1 MGDFVPG
8 SDFIPGS
15 DYVPGVGDVLGID
28 IGIDGGGWDPSQSGY
43 DPSQSGYDP
52 SQGSTGQT
60 GTADTTTTPT
70 DTTGSPYGSGTSTNT
85 TGGPTDIGSPAT
97 GTPTETGGGGYST
110 DQFGS
115 ILNNISKIPNIPG
128 TGTTGGGGTGGGG
141 TGTGTGK
148 GTGTGTGIGSDP
160 YSSAVIPQVTPGSSA
175 PINLT
180 SGDVKAETFGSPV
193 NFATGGTTDMG
204 LSNEN
209 WLRDNPNPSL
219 SHNVSHGRTFAPI
232 SLINKPAGF
241 ENLVPAV
248 KPELYAEGGEAE
260 HTPEFYSEGGMR
272 NTYVQGDGD
281 GTSDSVPAM
290 LANGEF
296 VIPADVVSSL
306 GNGSNDSGS
315 KVLDNFL
322 QTIRQHKQQH
332 APNKLPP
339 DSKGVLSYLSEANHK
354 VKK

>member
-15 DYVPGVGDVLGID
+15 DVVPGVTDVLGID
-28 IGIDGGGWDPSQSGY
+28 IGIGGDSFGGIDPGVGGDAFGGIDPGSDYISGTDSYGGWDPGVPPGTDVSKIPGGS
-43 DPSQSGYDP
+43 DPF
-52 SQGSTGQT
+52 
-60 GTADTTTTPT
+60 
-70 DTTGSPYGSGTSTNT
+70 
-85 TGGPTDIGSPAT
+85 GGIRLPH
-97 GTPTETGGGGYST
+97 
-110 DQFGS
+110 
-115 ILNNISKIPNIPG
+115 IPNIPG
-128 TGTTGGGGTGGGG
+128 LFPGSTSGGGKGTGSG
-141 TGTGTGK
+141 TGTGTG
-148 GTGTGTGIGSDP
+148 TGTSKGSDP
-160 YSSAVIPQVTPGSSA
+160 YSSARGLTDSSVVVPQVTPGSSA

-204 LSNEN
+204 LSDKN

-219 SHNVSHGRTFAPI
+219 SHNASHGRTFAPI

-241 ENLVPAV
+241 ENLVPPV

-260 HTPEFYSEGGMR
+260 HTPEFYSEGGMK

>member
-15 DYVPGVGDVLGID
+15 DFVPGVTDVLGID
-28 IGIDGGGWDPSQSGY
+28 VGIGDVLGFDSGTDFLPGGDSFGGIDPGIGGDAFGGTDPFGGWDPGLPPTSGVDKLPGGY
-43 DPSQSGYDP
+43 DPF
-52 SQGSTGQT
+52 
-60 GTADTTTTPT
+60 
-70 DTTGSPYGSGTSTNT
+70 
-85 TGGPTDIGSPAT
+85 GGIRVPH
-97 GTPTETGGGGYST
+97 
-110 DQFGS
+110 
-115 ILNNISKIPNIPG
+115 IPNIPG
-128 TGTTGGGGTGGGG
+128 LFPGTTGGGG
-141 TGTGTGK
+141 GK
-148 GTGTGTGIGSDP
+148 GTGTGTGTSKGSDP
-160 YSSAVIPQVTPGSSA
+160 YSRSMGTGDYAPVVPQVTPGSSA

-180 SGDVKAETFGSPV
+180 SGGVKAETFGSPV
-193 NFATGGTTDMG
+193 NFASGGTTDMG
-204 LSNEN
+204 LSDKN
-209 WLRDNPNPSL
+209 WKRDNPNPSL
-219 SHNVSHGRTFAPI
+219 SHNASHGRTFAPI

-260 HTPEFYSEGGMR
+260 SEHTPEFYSEGGMK

-315 KVLDNFL
+315 KVLDKFL
-322 QTIRQHKQQH
+322 QTIRHHKQQH

-339 DSKGVLSYLSEANHK
+339 DSKGVLSYISEANHK
-354 VKK
+354 AKK

>member
-15 DYVPGVGDVLGID
+15 DFVPGVTDVLGID
-28 IGIDGGGWDPSQSGY
+28 VGIDPFGGSDPGIGIDPGTGSDPFGGIDPGLPPTSGVDKLPGGY
-43 DPSQSGYDP
+43 DPF
-52 SQGSTGQT
+52 
-60 GTADTTTTPT
+60 
-70 DTTGSPYGSGTSTNT
+70 
-85 TGGPTDIGSPAT
+85 GGVRLPH
-97 GTPTETGGGGYST
+97 
-110 DQFGS
+110 
-115 ILNNISKIPNIPG
+115 IPNIPG
-128 TGTTGGGGTGGGG
+128 LFPGTTGGSG
-141 TGTGTGK
+141 GK
-148 GTGTGTGIGSDP
+148 GTGTGTGTSSGSNP
-160 YSSAVIPQVTPGSSA
+160 YSNNMGIGDYSPVIAQVTPGSSA

-180 SGDVKAETFGSPV
+180 SGGVKAETFGSPV
-193 NFATGGTTDMG
+193 NFASGGTTDMG
-204 LSNEN
+204 LSDKN

-260 HTPEFYSEGGMR
+260 SEHTPEFYSEGGMK

-315 KVLDNFL
+315 KVLDEFL

-339 DSKGVLSYLSEANHK
+339 DSKGVLSYISEANHK
-354 VKK
+354 AKK

>member
-15 DYVPGVGDVLGID
+15 DVVPGVTDVLGID
-28 IGIDGGGWDPSQSGY
+28 IGIGGDSFGGIDPGVGGDAFGGIDPGSDYISGTDSYGGWDPGVPPGTDVSKIPGGS
-43 DPSQSGYDP
+43 DPF
-52 SQGSTGQT
+52 
-60 GTADTTTTPT
+60 
-70 DTTGSPYGSGTSTNT
+70 
-85 TGGPTDIGSPAT
+85 GGIRLPH
-97 GTPTETGGGGYST
+97 
-110 DQFGS
+110 
-115 ILNNISKIPNIPG
+115 IPNIPG
-128 TGTTGGGGTGGGG
+128 LFPGSTSGGGKGTGSG
-141 TGTGTGK
+141 TGTGTG
-148 GTGTGTGIGSDP
+148 TGTSKGSDP
-160 YSSAVIPQVTPGSSA
+160 YSSARGLTDSSVVVPQVTPGSSA

-204 LSNEN
+204 LSDKN

-219 SHNVSHGRTFAPI
+219 SHNASHGRTFAPI

-241 ENLVPAV
+241 ENLVPPV

-260 HTPEFYSEGGMR
+260 HTPKFYSEGGMK

>member
-15 DYVPGVGDVLGID
+15 DVVPGVTDVLGID
-28 IGIDGGGWDPSQSGY
+28 TGIGDVLGFDSGTDFLPGGDSFGGIDPGVGGDAFGGIDPGSDYISGTDSYGGWDPGVPPGTDVSKIPGGS
-43 DPSQSGYDP
+43 DPF
-52 SQGSTGQT
+52 
-60 GTADTTTTPT
+60 
-70 DTTGSPYGSGTSTNT
+70 
-85 TGGPTDIGSPAT
+85 GGIRLPH
-97 GTPTETGGGGYST
+97 
-110 DQFGS
+110 
-115 ILNNISKIPNIPG
+115 IPNIPG
-128 TGTTGGGGTGGGG
+128 LFPGSTSGGGKGTGSG
-141 TGTGTGK
+141 TGTGTG
-148 GTGTGTGIGSDP
+148 TGTSKGSDP
-160 YSSAVIPQVTPGSSA
+160 YSSASGLTDSSVVPQVTPGSSA

-180 SGDVKAETFGSPV
+180 GGGVKAETFGSPV

-219 SHNVSHGRTFAPI
+219 SHNASHGRTFAPI

-241 ENLVPAV
+241 ENLVPPV

-260 HTPEFYSEGGMR
+260 HTPEFYSEGGMK

-315 KVLDNFL
+315 KVLDKFL
-322 QTIRQHKQQH
+322 HTIRQHKQQH

>member
-15 DYVPGVGDVLGID
+15 DVVPGVTDVLGID
-28 IGIDGGGWDPSQSGY
+28 IGIDPGVGGDAFGGIDPGSDYISGTDSYGGWDPGVPPGTDVSKIPGGS
-43 DPSQSGYDP
+43 DPF
-52 SQGSTGQT
+52 
-60 GTADTTTTPT
+60 
-70 DTTGSPYGSGTSTNT
+70 
-85 TGGPTDIGSPAT
+85 GGIRLPH
-97 GTPTETGGGGYST
+97 
-110 DQFGS
+110 
-115 ILNNISKIPNIPG
+115 IPNIPG
-128 TGTTGGGGTGGGG
+128 LFPGSTSGGGKGTGSG
-141 TGTGTGK
+141 TGTGTGTSK
-148 GTGTGTGIGSDP
+148 GSDP
-160 YSSAVIPQVTPGSSA
+160 YSSAVVVPQVTPGSSA

-180 SGDVKAETFGSPV
+180 GGGVKAETFGSPV

-219 SHNVSHGRTFAPI
+219 SHNASHGRTFAPI

-241 ENLVPAV
+241 ENLVPPV

-260 HTPEFYSEGGMR
+260 HTPEFYSEGGMK

-315 KVLDNFL
+315 KVLDKFL
-322 QTIRQHKQQH
+322 HTIRQHKQQH

>member
-15 DYVPGVGDVLGID
+15 DVVPGVTDVLGID
-28 IGIDGGGWDPSQSGY
+28 IGIGGDSFGGIDPGVGGDAFGGIDPGSDYISGTDSYGGWDPGVPPGTDVSKIPGGS
-43 DPSQSGYDP
+43 DPF
-52 SQGSTGQT
+52 
-60 GTADTTTTPT
+60 
-70 DTTGSPYGSGTSTNT
+70 
-85 TGGPTDIGSPAT
+85 GGIRLPH
-97 GTPTETGGGGYST
+97 
-110 DQFGS
+110 
-115 ILNNISKIPNIPG
+115 IPNIPG
-128 TGTTGGGGTGGGG
+128 LFPGSTSGGGKGTGSG
-141 TGTGTGK
+141 TGTGTG
-148 GTGTGTGIGSDP
+148 TGTSKGSDP
-160 YSSAVIPQVTPGSSA
+160 YSSARGLTDSSVVVPQVTPGSSA

-204 LSNEN
+204 LSDKN

-219 SHNVSHGRTFAPI
+219 SHNASHGRTFAPI

-260 HTPEFYSEGGMR
+260 HTPKFYSEGGMK